1 MKPYSLLKLGG
12 GMLTG
17 QATLYTE
24 FENLVVNTDGGVVWF
39 LYNILKLNQSTKEN
53 GFSLQEAFQPLIET
67 LDILPPYPSE
77 KFPNHPF
84 IYDTIRNKENMN
96 PLLDAVDWNYCAINC
111 IDPVKLCNTIYDYG
125 YEKLFTEPGLDVPI
139 VLTKSGMALKT
150 LLKDSNMK
158 EVTIHFKR
166 RTINDRTVICEL
178 LEIGHKIKQS
188 YNPLE
193 EDLKTTQCENIW
205 LTDVNDLDYLKV
217 PHKNPVSVCIL
228 GSSFNVTDNPRPD
241 ETHADKVILVDGS
254 ILEELKMKYNVTVS
268 IMHV

>member
-96 PLLDAVDWNYCAINC
+96 PLLDAMD
-111 IDPVKLCNTIYDYG
+111 
-125 YEKLFTEPGLDVPI
+125 
-139 VLTKSGMALKT
+139 
-150 LLKDSNMK
+150 
-158 EVTIHFKR
+158 
-166 RTINDRTVICEL
+166 
-178 LEIGHKIKQS
+178 
-188 YNPLE
+188 
-193 EDLKTTQCENIW
+193 
-205 LTDVNDLDYLKV
+205 
-217 PHKNPVSVCIL
+217 
-228 GSSFNVTDNPRPD
+228 
-241 ETHADKVILVDGS
+241 
-254 ILEELKMKYNVTVS
+254 
-268 IMHV
+268 